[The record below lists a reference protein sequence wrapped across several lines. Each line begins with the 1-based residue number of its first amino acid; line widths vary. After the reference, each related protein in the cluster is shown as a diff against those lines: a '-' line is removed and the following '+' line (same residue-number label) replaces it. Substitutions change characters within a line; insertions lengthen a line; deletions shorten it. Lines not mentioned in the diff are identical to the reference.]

1 MKIKE
6 FPVADR
12 PRERLF
18 ALGTQALSDTELLAL
33 VINTGA
39 PGETALDL
47 ARRLLVGRGLRG
59 LVNSPA
65 EELSVINGIGPAKA
79 ARIQAAL
86 ELGRRLGNSFQE
98 RPVIRGPQDAAGLL
112 MDSMRFLEQ
121 ENFRILVLNTKN
133 QVMASELI
141 SVGGLNFASLTP
153 REVFKGPMRR
163 GAASVILSHNHPS
176 GDPTPS
182 PEDIEITKR
191 IQEAGRL
198 LGIEVL
204 DHLVIGDNRFV
215 SLRERGLA

>member
-1 MKIKE
+1 MS
-6 FPVADR
+6 
-12 PRERLF
+12 
-18 ALGTQALSDTELLAL
+18 LGPGALSDAELLAL

-47 ARRLLVGRGLRG
+47 ARRLLATVGLKN
-59 LVNSPA
+59 LINCPV
-65 EELSVINGIGPAKA
+65 EEISALHGIGPAKA

-86 ELGRRLGNSFQE
+86 ELGRRLGQNSQP
-98 RPVIRGPQDAAGLL
+98 RPVVRGPKDAADQVMG
-112 MDSMRFLEQ
+112 SMRHLEQ

-133 QVMASELI
+133 QVMACELI

-153 REVFKGPMRR
+153 RDVFKGPLRR
-163 GAASVILSHNHPS
+163 GAASIILCHNHPS

-182 PEDIEITKR
+182 NEDVEITRR

-204 DHLVIGDNRFV
+204 DHLVIGENCYV